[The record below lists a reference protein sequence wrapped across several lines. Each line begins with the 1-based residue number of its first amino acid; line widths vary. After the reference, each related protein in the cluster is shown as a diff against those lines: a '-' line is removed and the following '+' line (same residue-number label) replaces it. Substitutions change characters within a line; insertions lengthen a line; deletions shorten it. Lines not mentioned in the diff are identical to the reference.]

1 MKVQLLTVALFFA
14 VATPAMAQC
23 PGAVAGNTAE
33 EIAAN
38 RERIVCLQQ
47 ELNAATRERQRQM
60 ELDALNRRLRELETQ
75 RQIDRMQFDVPVY
88 RPPVN

>member
-23 PGAVAGNTAE
+23 PGPVAGNTAE